1 MQLLNRSEV
10 LIDRSRQRTKWDEGK
25 IEDLQK
31 SIKKL
36 GLMHP
41 IVVQP
46 YETDEYK
53 YRLIAGFRRWTA
65 TETIGQ
71 PFMCDGQVVGKGFV
85 PATIMVDIASEGTQS
100 MSDNDYYAAE
110 LMENLMREDLSAV
123 DKAAA
128 VAELHRRREL
138 ERGVYDRSTG
148 EGHTKKDT
156 AEELSTEDQTYHSTR
171 IADDL
176 LIDEYKDYP
185 TVMVAKNRKDALR
198 AIREIKR
205 GQDRKQRLDA
215 FEEKDAVETRG
226 VLWKGNCLE
235 YEPGVKF
242 GQIIAD
248 PPYGIDIDKVAMS
261 DDVYHEYDDSYE
273 NWVKLM
279 GEFPQWCWNNTAD
292 KAFVWVFCDY
302 SRFTEMLAAFMVAGF
317 DPWRRP
323 LIWDKKHI
331 GGYGNMIT
339 GFRTNYECILFANKG
354 KKMMENPQG
363 EVFSVVPETKEHPA
377 GKPAE
382 LYRKLLNYGAV
393 PGDYVCDPFCGSGT
407 IFTAIQEKGE
417 LKHKLDLIPHG
428 VEMSDKYYDMAFEVY
443 HENSN

>member
-1 MQLLNRSEV
+1 MKLISRSEILV
-10 LIDRSRQRTKWDEGK
+10 DGNRQRTKWDDGK
-25 IEDLQK
+25 IEELQK

-46 YETDEYK
+46 YELMEYK

-65 TETIGQ
+65 TDTIGM
-71 PFMCDGQVVGKGFV
+71 PYICDGQVVGKGMV
-85 PATIMVDIASEGTQS
+85 PTTVMVKHGLEE
-100 MSDNDYYAAE
+100 MEVLSDNDYYAAE

-128 VAELHRRREL
+128 VAELHRRREE

-156 AEELSTEDQTYHSTR
+156 AEELSTQDQTYHSTR

-185 TVMVAKNRKDALR
+185 TVMVAKNRREALR

-205 GQDRKQRLDA
+205 GQERKQKLDD
-215 FEEKDAVETRG
+215 FIGKDGGERDG

-235 YEPGVKF
+235 YKPDVKF

-261 DDVYHEYDDSYE
+261 DDQYHEYDDSYDSWKE
-273 NWVKLM
+273 LM
-279 GEFPQWCWNNTAD
+279 GKFPQWCWDNTAD

-331 GGYGNMIT
+331 GGYGNMVT

-354 KKMMENPQG
+354 KKQMENPQG
-363 EVFSVVPETKEHPA
+363 EVFSVVPEMKEHPA

-382 LYRKLLNYGAV
+382 LYRKLLNYGAM

-407 IFTAIQEKGE
+407 IFQAVREKGE

-428 VEMSDKYYDMAFEVY
+428 VEMSDKYYDMALEVY
-443 HENSN
+443 NETA